1 MERAMELFQKA
12 IHLSRTESEMAHL
25 YSLLDAA
32 HAQLKVAKNLGIT
45 IPSMEPQMWWT
56 RKITMLFLLCID

>member
-1 MERAMELFQKA
+1 MQKAMDLFQKA

-45 IPSMEPQMWWT
+45 LPGPMGMGMP
-56 RKITMLFLLCID
+56 

>member
-45 IPSMEPQMWWT
+45 LPSMEPQM
-56 RKITMLFLLCID
+56 